1 MNDVAMV
8 SFNRFVFLS
17 FFVSLMQGLI
27 SPTFYAEFAN
37 EPMGFNCEGTIQ
49 THQQNYLY
57 QNLLVDTNRINTLHT
72 FML

>member
-8 SFNRFVFLS
+8 SFNRFVLLS